1 MTDRSR
7 SEIIRD
13 NPIGNGLAAF
23 HASFYSICDEKEVP
37 RTPDAVGQLDQ
48 EDFQTIVLLLFSTLQ
63 ILPASR
69 LLRSGGTGKNVLGD
83 IARLNSAVAS
93 DDFDLDRIKPLLRAA
108 LADDPN
114 DALIWD
120 QVYRVVAKSTPPPRL
135 VPSVLSSFQQT
146 PWLHNTGSF
155 ANSSEYRQDVDRVL
169 RSELGPLY
177 VGLPGARDV
186 FFGRVA
192 GLHAASEA
200 VLKKCTEGDNP
211 LFGSEGWRGWP
222 LDAKENDVLA
232 WFDDIIPKLDAFAET
247 YRPTPTRERKL
258 DIGLVDNPEAG
269 KDSKYYWSHI
279 LVPGKLKSNRSAD
292 KASKAWLDLG
302 SEEELGFDLTVV
314 TAEGQRF
321 IVIER
326 DGRTE
331 RFIIDELMTR
341 VPCVAGRATTCW
353 KAHREKDPKTKLV
366 IKDLWQYTE
375 RENEGDL
382 FQEVTEKGVVN
393 VARYYHHETVQVHG
407 TDDDIRSNVRGG
419 LDITAATNYWP
430 ERSMPLPNTIVFGAS
445 RKGRSS
451 SGTAGKKRL
460 SSRIGATLPPSKRSC
475 SASPTKVSGDGL
487 SNRVHRR
494 IILRNYGNPIY
505 KASSRSALLA
515 ALEGCIQGHESLLKA
530 GFLYRDISINNLII
544 NEDDNLCWPSFLID
558 LDLAVRETRKGASG
572 AKGKTGTRAFMAIGA
587 LLGEQHSFMH
597 DLESFFWWTLCTT
610 PGFAWLVEWSGDSQ
624 GRSGGAAE
632 DTTADLIT
640 DIPAAK
646 VCELLLAALRCQERK
661 HDENGWN
668 QAVHYRLLRLA
679 LPADGFVDFEPCT
692 TARIT
697 PEILPRSSSSGKK
710 VDYCFIIN
718 GASVF
723 HEPAMEAANRIG
735 IWKTPAQ
742 TIEILRRRTPGTSIN
757 HTDFGPLNKWPIALS
772 VETKRPGESGEKAEL
787 QVGVWQ
793 AAQWRLLEWQRQ
805 EQKHK
810 LQIPQHSRQSL
821 AAMDVEDETV
831 EGAAVVGVMDP
842 NTAGITTPSQ
852 TSIPPTT
859 PDLVFLPALIIVGHD
874 WKFAATT
881 REDCDG
887 GRTVLWTESTVG
899 STSNLLGIYRII
911 WCVRRLARY
920 VEERHWPWY
929 AEYIL
934 GLRLKT

>member
-1 MTDRSR
+1 M
-7 SEIIRD
+7 
-13 NPIGNGLAAF
+13 L
-23 HASFYSICDEKEVP
+23 
-37 RTPDAVGQLDQ
+37 
-48 EDFQTIVLLLFSTLQ
+48 
-63 ILPASR
+63 
-69 LLRSGGTGKNVLGD
+69 
-83 IARLNSAVAS
+83 
-93 DDFDLDRIKPLLRAA
+93 
-108 LADDPN
+108 
-114 DALIWD
+114 
-120 QVYRVVAKSTPPPRL
+120 
-135 VPSVLSSFQQT
+135 
-146 PWLHNTGSF
+146 
-155 ANSSEYRQDVDRVL
+155 
-169 RSELGPLY
+169 
-177 VGLPGARDV
+177 V
-186 FFGRVA
+186 FF
-192 GLHAASEA
+192 
-200 VLKKCTEGDNP
+200 T
-211 LFGSEGWRGWP
+211 
-222 LDAKENDVLA
+222 
-232 WFDDIIPKLDAFAET
+232 
-247 YRPTPTRERKL
+247 RKL
-258 DIGLVDNPEAG
+258 NTC
-269 KDSKYYWSHI
+269 H
-279 LVPGKLKSNRSAD
+279 
-292 KASKAWLDLG
+292 
-302 SEEELGFDLTVV
+302 
-314 TAEGQRF
+314 
-321 IVIER
+321 
-326 DGRTE
+326 
-331 RFIIDELMTR
+331 
-341 VPCVAGRATTCW
+341 GRA
-353 KAHREKDPKTKLV
+353 
-366 IKDLWQYTE
+366 Y
-375 RENEGDL
+375 
-382 FQEVTEKGVVN
+382 
-393 VARYYHHETVQVHG
+393 
-407 TDDDIRSNVRGG
+407 
-419 LDITAATNYWP
+419 
-430 ERSMPLPNTIVFGAS
+430 
-445 RKGRSS
+445 
-451 SGTAGKKRL
+451 
-460 SSRIGATLPPSKRSC
+460 IGEPQC
-475 SASPTKVSGDGL
+475 
-487 SNRVHRR
+487 
-494 IILRNYGNPIY
+494 
-505 KASSRSALLA
+505 
-515 ALEGCIQGHESLLKA
+515 
-530 GFLYRDISINNLII
+530 
-544 NEDDNLCWPSFLID
+544 
-558 LDLAVRETRKGASG
+558 
-572 AKGKTGTRAFMAIGA
+572 
-587 LLGEQHSFMH
+587 
-597 DLESFFWWTLCTT
+597 
-610 PGFAWLVEWSGDSQ
+610 FAWLVEWSGDSQ

-718 GASVF
+718 GASAF
-723 HEPAMEAANRIG
+723 HEPAMEAANRTG
-735 IWKTPAQ
+735 TWKTPAQ

-810 LQIPQHSRQSL
+810 LQIPQHLRQSL